1 MRGECPAAKGMP
13 VWAGAGLLCL
23 TALAAGL
30 VVKASLFAADYSEH
44 EIKAAYLYKFS
55 EYVEWPKEVFP
66 DDNAPFTIG
75 ILGTDPFGS
84 VIDDAVKEK
93 KAQGRAIVV
102 KRATVAKELAECQTV
117 FFGSSEDSQMKESL
131 SAFEGRGVLTVGES
145 DEFMQQGGMIR
156 FVLVEN
162 NVRFEINVDSAHK
175 AGLKISSQLLKLAKT
190 VHSEGGGKE

>member
-1 MRGECPAAKGMP
+1 MAILNTTKFLR
-13 VWAGAGLLCL
+13 VRAGLGLLCL
-23 TALAAGL
+23 LALATTLA
-30 VVKASLFAADYSEH
+30 VKSSVFAADYSEH

-93 KAQGRAIVV
+93 KAQGRSILI
-102 KRATVAKELAECQTV
+102 KRATAPKELTECQMV
-117 FFGSSEDSQMKESL
+117 FVGPSEDSQMKESL

-145 DEFMQQGGMIR
+145 GEFMQQGGMIR

-190 VHSEGGGKE
+190 VHAEGGGKE